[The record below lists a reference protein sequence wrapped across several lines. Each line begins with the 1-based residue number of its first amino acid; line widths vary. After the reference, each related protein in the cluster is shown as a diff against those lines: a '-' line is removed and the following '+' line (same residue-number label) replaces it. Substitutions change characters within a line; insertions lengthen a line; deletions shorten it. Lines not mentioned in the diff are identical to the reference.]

1 MGTRPQYMKVIA
13 LLSKLKYESIV
24 VDTGQ
29 HYDLNMSQIFLSQ
42 LKFPKVIN
50 LEVGSD
56 IHGAQTA
63 KIIEGTEKILMNMEP
78 AMVVVV
84 GDTNTTM
91 GAALAAVKLKIP
103 VAHIEAGCRAYDR
116 TVMEE
121 INRVVADSVSSLL
134 FTASLRHWTNLISE
148 RQYGKAYNVG
158 DILLDVLMMH
168 FSEIEKVKTL
178 DNLGISPPY
187 YVATI
192 HRDWNVDSPAAFKGI
207 LEALSS
213 SPIPVIYPIHPRSR
227 KMLSINHLE
236 KYVGKVVKIID
247 PISYYDMINLQ
258 RFSEAIIT
266 DSGGVQREAYYLKK
280 LCIALKTR
288 TPEWQELSD
297 CKATILAGTNS
308 EIISKILNNL
318 PKFPKHTKQ
327 FYGNGTASEQIAKI
341 IGDYIG

>member
-1 MGTRPQYMKVIA
+1 MKVIA
-13 LLSKLKYESIV
+13 VLNQLKYESII

-42 LKFPKVIN
+42 LKFPHVVN

-56 IHGAQTA
+56 THGAQTA
-63 KIIEGTEKILMNMEP
+63 KIIEGTEKILMNMQP

-116 TVMEE
+116 NIMEE

-134 FTASLRHWTNLISE
+134 FTASLRHWTNLITE
-148 RQYGKAYNVG
+148 RQFGKAYNVG
-158 DILLDVLMMH
+158 DILLDVLTMH
-168 FSEIEKVKTL
+168 FSKIEKVKTL
-178 DNLGISPPY
+178 DNLGISSPY

-192 HRDWNVDSPAAFKGI
+192 HRDWNVDNPATFKGI

-227 KMLSINHLE
+227 KMLRENKLE
-236 KYVGKVVKIID
+236 KYIGKNIQIID
-247 PISYYDMINLQ
+247 PVSYYDMINLE
-258 RFSEAIIT
+258 RFSNAVIT
-266 DSGGVQREAYYLKK
+266 DSGGIQREAFYLHK
-280 LCIALKTR
+280 LCIALKTS

-297 CKATILAGTNS
+297 CKATILTGTKYETIS
-308 EIISKILNNL
+308 EILNNL
-318 PKFPKHTKQ
+318 PSFPKNVKPL
-327 FYGNGTASEQIAKI
+327 YGNGTASEQIAKI